1 MCRIAHIPISPSD
14 QQNIYAV
21 RDRISSQDATDDE
34 FDTALHPHPLPLG
47 SIQGQSIPM
56 DKQLSSR
63 SPSPL
68 VKRSRSSSLI
78 VTSPST
84 TLTVFTGT
92 PVEIQVEKEV
102 MGRSKRKRNAVGRN
116 SEQRRTQN
124 MFAQKKYRD
133 KRLHAAE
140 LVSHH

>member
-1 MCRIAHIPISPSD
+1 
-14 QQNIYAV
+14 
-21 RDRISSQDATDDE
+21 
-34 FDTALHPHPLPLG
+34 
-47 SIQGQSIPM
+47 
-56 DKQLSSR
+56 
-63 SPSPL
+63 
-68 VKRSRSSSLI
+68 
-78 VTSPST
+78 
-84 TLTVFTGT
+84 LTVFTGT